1 MFIVKTLFKLILV
14 VSSNINGGIKAVLF
28 LKQKDFTH
36 TQKAQNANKQ
46 LSLRCFY
53 AHKNT
58 AFFCFTHKK
67 AQKPHK
73 KHKNANKQI
82 GDFCPLRCVF

>member
-36 TQKAQNANKQ
+36 TQKAQKAQKAQNANKQ

-53 AHKNT
+53 AHEK
-58 AFFCFTHKK
+58 
-67 AQKPHK
+67 HK
-73 KHKNANKQI
+73 KHKKHKK
-82 GDFCPLRCVF
+82 V